1 MYHSFLWLQLRMAI
15 DPTMV
20 SLTYS
25 VATAKLFSGIV
36 KESAVFVGIKT
47 LYTMVVVMVE
57 NLHSF
62 I

>member
-1 MYHSFLWLQLRMAI
+1 MAI